1 MGTDGQMD
9 TQRPQGL
16 GSGTERGGVYGIGV
30 WGLFGSAVVPMSAGK
45 TQCGHKTQHGHK
57 TQRFG
62 FGCKNAP
69 TVYFSLNFCS
79 RRMGKKHRLD
89 SQQPFFWGE
98 GGLG

>member
-1 MGTDGQMD
+1 MD

-16 GSGTERGGVYGIGV
+16 GPGTERGGVYGIGV

-45 TQCGHKTQHGHK
+45 TRCGYNTQHGHKTQYGHK

-89 SQQPFFWGE
+89 SQQPFFGG